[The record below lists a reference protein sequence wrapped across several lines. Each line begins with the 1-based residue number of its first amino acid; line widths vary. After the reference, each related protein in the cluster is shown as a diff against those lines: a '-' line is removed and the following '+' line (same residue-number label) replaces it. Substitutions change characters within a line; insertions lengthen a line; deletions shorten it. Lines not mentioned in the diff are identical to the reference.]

1 MEIHRSSTILMI
13 LPTFR
18 QVTDIF
24 IHMIKV
30 TQDLTFGDS
39 RSRSDVRLI
48 RWFLVECPSPK
59 HRGLIYHTVR
69 LFIPTFS
76 HITCYAEGYPLPSD
90 ARMTYLVMITANKYV
105 DVHFIGTI
113 FTLQFHF
120 RSNSSTP
127 TDE

>member
-39 RSRSDVRLI
+39 RSRSDVSLI
-48 RWFLVECPSPK
+48 R
-59 HRGLIYHTVR
+59 
-69 LFIPTFS
+69 
-76 HITCYAEGYPLPSD
+76 
-90 ARMTYLVMITANKYV
+90 
-105 DVHFIGTI
+105 
-113 FTLQFHF
+113 
-120 RSNSSTP
+120 
-127 TDE
+127 